1 MNTRNTI
8 VVDGNSM
15 TIKNFCRL
23 ASGDA
28 DFRIEKSALRRVA
41 ECHGFLERF
50 SSRKLIY
57 GISTGF
63 GPMAQYRIDETDRI
77 DLQYNIIRSH
87 SAGLGDYLPPDKA
100 RAVLFNLLN
109 AMLRGFSGVAP
120 ALIRVVEATLRA
132 DILPCIPMHGG
143 VGASGDLVQMAHV
156 ALCLIGEG
164 EAMCEGAVAPA
175 AELFRR
181 KGVEPLRISL
191 REGIAVMN
199 GTTAMT
205 ALAALNLRGA
215 QIALEWSLAL
225 SACLNETVASY
236 DDHYSPGLNRVRRQS
251 GQQVVA
257 RAMGAMLKDSER
269 IRSRAKLYENGT
281 EEPDVAGR
289 IAHKVQPYYS
299 LRCVPQI
306 LGPIYETL
314 DFSCRIVENEL
325 NSVTDNPVIDAAEC
339 NVYHGGNFHGDYISL
354 EMDKLKLAMTRLGM
368 MSERQFNYL
377 MNPAENECLPPFLNR
392 GKPGLNFGFQGAGF
406 TATSTAAENQALA
419 ASHYI
424 HSIPNNNDN
433 QDIVSMGFNAA
444 VAAGK
449 TVDNVFEI
457 LAIQAAAL
465 IQAIDILGCRTQL
478 SSRSRTI
485 HAELRAV
492 FAELKN
498 DRPTRKELEGVREYL
513 RTNPLNLL

>member
-1 MNTRNTI
+1 
-8 VVDGNSM
+8 
-15 TIKNFCRL
+15 
-23 ASGDA
+23 
-28 DFRIEKSALRRVA
+28 
-41 ECHGFLERF
+41 
-50 SSRKLIY
+50 
-57 GISTGF
+57 
-63 GPMAQYRIDETDRI
+63 MAQYRIDDADRI
-77 DLQYNIIRSH
+77 NLQYNIIRSH
-87 SAGLGDYLPPDKA
+87 SAGLGNCLPPDRA

-109 AMLRGFSGVAP
+109 AMLHGCSGVAP
-120 ALIRVVEATLRA
+120 ALIHTVEAMLRN
-132 DILPCIPMHGG
+132 DILPRIPVHGG

-156 ALCLIGEG
+156 ALCIIGEG
-164 EAMCEGAVAPA
+164 EAYCGGTVEST

-181 KGVEPLRISL
+181 KGMEPLEISI

-205 ALAALNLRGA
+205 AVAALNLRGA

-251 GQQVVA
+251 GQQIVA
-257 RAMGAMLKDSER
+257 EAMGAMLSDSSR
-269 IRSRAKLYENGT
+269 IRSRTKLYENGT
-281 EEPDVAGR
+281 DTPDVAGR

-306 LGPIYETL
+306 LGPVWDTL
-314 DFSCRIVENEL
+314 DVSRRIVENEL
-325 NSVTDNPVIDAAEC
+325 GSVTDNPVIDHSDG

-354 EMDKLKLAMTRLGM
+354 EMDKLKLVMTRLGM
-368 MSERQFNYL
+368 LTERQFNYL
-377 MNPAENECLPPFLNR
+377 MNPAENECLPAFLNR
-392 GKPGLNFGFQGAGF
+392 GTPGLNFGFQGIGF

-433 QDIVSMGFNAA
+433 QDIVSMGFNSA

-457 LAIQAAAL
+457 LAVQAAAL
-465 IQAIDILGCRTQL
+465 VQAIDILDCADRL
-478 SSRSRTI
+478 SSKSRRMR
-485 HAELRAV
+485 AELRTL
-492 FAELKN
+492 FPELKN
-498 DRPTRKELEGVREYL
+498 DRPTSGELEGVKEYL
-513 RTNPLNLL
+513 RGNPLNILY